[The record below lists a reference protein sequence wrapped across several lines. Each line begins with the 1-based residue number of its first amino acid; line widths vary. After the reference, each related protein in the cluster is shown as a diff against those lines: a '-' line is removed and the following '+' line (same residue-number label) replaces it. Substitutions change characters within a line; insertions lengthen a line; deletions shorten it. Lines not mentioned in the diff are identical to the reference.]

1 MFDYLMQKLTQLFNR
16 LAVVFLI
23 AGMMATVATTAAQ
36 SEPDELESLTVE
48 LWPDYDRP
56 SMLVLL
62 TGTLPA
68 GTPLPATLTIAV
80 PSGAEIHAVAS
91 FNEAGA
97 LLTNVDYTISGGQM
111 TLTTPSLRFRV
122 EYYDPYVADG
132 DQYSYTFDWQSG
144 LSAAA
149 VNVVVQQPR
158 AAVDFTVT
166 PAAAS
171 TAANRGDGL
180 TYHTLPARAVGANEP
195 FTVVVSYTADAP
207 VLSAPSQTLPGETAA
222 PVSTPP
228 SPSSSGFNPLWLLAI
243 AGGLALLGGAWW
255 LGQRQGRT
263 ASRKRKPQPTR
274 PASSRPAKASGG
286 AARYCHQCGKPARP
300 GDTFCRNCGTQL
312 KAD

>member
-1 MFDYLMQKLTQLFNR
+1 MQKLTQLFNR

-23 AGMMATVATTAAQ
+23 AGMMAAAAMAAAQ
-36 SEPDELESLTVE
+36 SEPAELDSLAVE

-62 TGTLPA
+62 TGTLPE
-68 GTPLPATLTIAV
+68 GTPLPATLTIPV

-97 LLTNVDYTISGGQM
+97 LLSNVEYTVSGGQM

-122 EYYDPYVADG
+122 EYYDPYEADG
-132 DQYSYTFDWQSG
+132 DQYSYTFDWQAG
-144 LSAAA
+144 LSVAEAI
-149 VNVVVQQPR
+149 VVVQQPR

-180 TYHTLPARAVGANEP
+180 TYHTLPTRAVGANEP
-195 FTVVVSYTADAP
+195 FTVAIAYTADAP

-222 PVSTPP
+222 PVATPESTTAN
-228 SPSSSGFNPLWLLAI
+228 GLDPLWLLAI
-243 AGGLALLGGAWW
+243 AGALVLIGGAWY
-255 LGQRQGRT
+255 LGRRQGRA
-263 ASRKRKPQPTR
+263 ASRTRKPQPAR
-274 PASSRPAKASGG
+274 PAKSRPAKESGG
-286 AARYCHQCGKPARP
+286 AAKYCHNCGKPAQS
-300 GDTFCRNCGTQL
+300 GDVFCRHCGAEL
-312 KAD
+312 KS